1 MSATNWKSLI
11 EGNVATFTYRL
22 HHCQSGDS
30 VRIILLTDSYHPTVD
45 GMVFVVD
52 SEKKCLER
60 LGHEVFIVAPDPGV
74 EHRIEGVYYFKSK
87 SFSSYK
93 GYFVPVYPFHAKR
106 MFEEIRPDVVHSHG
120 LTLMALKGFLAAHRI
135 KVPYV
140 VTMGTMVTDAMKY
153 YLPFKLPVKTM
164 EKLSWV
170 YLRKLLNHS
179 DAVVSFTT
187 PILEELTAE
196 GVTPRQSRVITAGVD
211 TDMFHPMEEPGG
223 LRESM
228 NLIGKRVI
236 MCVGRLSFEKHVEE
250 VV

>member
-1 MSATNWKSLI
+1 M
-11 EGNVATFTYRL
+11 
-22 HHCQSGDS
+22 
-30 VRIILLTDSYHPTVD
+30 RIILLTDSYHPTVD

-60 LGHEVFIVAPDPGV
+60 LGHEVFIVAPDPGE

-93 GYFVPVYPFHAKR
+93 GYFVPVYPSHTKKV
-106 MFEEIRPDVVHSHG
+106 FEEIKPDVVHSHG
-120 LTLMALKGFLAAHRI
+120 LTLMALKGFLAAHSL

-153 YLPFKLPVKTM
+153 YLPIKLPVKTM

-170 YLRKLLNHS
+170 YLRQLLNRS

-187 PILEELTAE
+187 PILEELEAE
-196 GVTPRQSRVITAGVD
+196 GVKPRQSRVITAGVD
-211 TDMFHPMEEPGG
+211 TDMFHPMEEPEG

-228 NLIGKRVI
+228 NLVGK
-236 MCVGRLSFEKHVEE
+236 G
-250 VV
+250 